1 MCIRSL
7 ARTLDSAAVS
17 RSFEQL
23 FFRTLLL
30 LKIYLMLECLWLRL
44 LQFIKG
50 QRLNPI
56 EDCDPKLRPVL
67 SPNSCLNRI
76 RSILDS
82 THVLVI
88 TQWNA
93 TVVPH
98 SGAELRSYHFLPLIE
113 VLRVVGSPRF
123 LDLVAR
129 FKIRTEPREFLSP
142 PWQNTVSAHQFHV
155 SIVDSHQIIHVWVV

>member
-67 SPNSCLNRI
+67 SP
-76 RSILDS
+76 
-82 THVLVI
+82 
-88 TQWNA
+88 
-93 TVVPH
+93 H
-98 SGAELRSYHFLPLIE
+98 SRL
-113 VLRVVGSPRF
+113 
-123 LDLVAR
+123 
-129 FKIRTEPREFLSP
+129 
-142 PWQNTVSAHQFHV
+142 
-155 SIVDSHQIIHVWVV
+155 